1 MSLQDKSA
9 HAWNADFCKDFR
21 VRYLFLPHDLREIV
35 QAAHV
40 EVLQL
45 YCVFFVFF
53 PVDPPGFTSIQESGE
68 LDGTVNLQLAGK
80 ADFSRLLYVLS
91 KSLEGRTCFDPSAV
105 DLTISMDSSRDGT
118 SPVAN
123 FVNCLK
129 CFCLIVIEN
138 SWYGF
143 QGAG

>member
-9 HAWNADFCKDFR
+9 HALNADVCKDFR
-21 VRYLFLPHDLREIV
+21 FRYHVLPHDLREIV

-45 YCVFFVFF
+45 SCVST
-53 PVDPPGFTSIQESGE
+53 VDSPGFTSMQESGE
-68 LDGTVNLQLAGK
+68 LDGTVNLQLDGE
-80 ADFSRLLYVLS
+80 ADFSGLLYVLS

-143 QGAG
+143 QGTG